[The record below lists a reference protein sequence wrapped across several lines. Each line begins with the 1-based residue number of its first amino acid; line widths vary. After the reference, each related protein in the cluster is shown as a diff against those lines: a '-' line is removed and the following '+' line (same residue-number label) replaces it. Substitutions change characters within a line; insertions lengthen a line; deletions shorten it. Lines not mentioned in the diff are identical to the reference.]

1 MVEYPEASIER
12 ALEDQL
18 TAFAQSAVQDRHVLD
33 DFCLTWKQQYERDL
47 AVREAHGGGNH
58 V

>member
-1 MVEYPEASIER
+1 MDEYPQSSIER

-33 DFCLTWKQQYERDL
+33 DFCLTWKQQYEKDL
-47 AVREAHGGGNH
+47 AVREAHGGSH